1 LTKSDLIER
10 LSNRSGMPNS
20 EAERVVERVLE
31 DIINALKA
39 GDRVNISGF
48 GTFTVS
54 ARSARIGRNPK
65 TGESIAIAASRTT
78 KFKAGKQMKE
88 SLMPDN
94 GGDEPSGSIPD

>member
-31 DIINALKA
+31 DIIDALKA

-54 ARSARIGRNPK
+54 ARGARAGRNPK
-65 TGESIAIAASRTT
+65 TGESIEIAAGRTA

-88 SLMPDN
+88 SLRPN
-94 GGDEPSGSIPD
+94 SGGDEPSGSIPD